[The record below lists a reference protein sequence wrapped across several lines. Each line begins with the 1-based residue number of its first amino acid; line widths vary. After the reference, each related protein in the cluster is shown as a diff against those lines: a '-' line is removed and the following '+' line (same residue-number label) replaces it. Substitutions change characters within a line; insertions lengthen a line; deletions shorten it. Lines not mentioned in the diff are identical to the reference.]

1 MLKVVHISTSDDGG
15 AGLAAYRLH
24 HALLS
29 QGVES
34 YMLVAIKTKDEKE
47 IVQASSSLKLVYQ
60 PSKNRLIRGIKKLLR
75 KRGLFQTRME
85 RIQHQ
90 MDILSQSHPGVF
102 FTSAVSVYDLSQHP
116 LVQQADVIHLHWVQ
130 NFLNYDTFFEN
141 VKKPIVWTLHDLNP
155 FYGGFHHAM
164 LREKYYN
171 DYQNLEEEFYAIK
184 RSALSGRSNVTIVAI
199 SSQMHR
205 LIAKHEFFKD
215 KVIVDIFNGVD
226 DKQFKLLDRQVV
238 RSLLGI
244 SPKTKVFLFANRSLN
259 DSQKG
264 LDILCKAFESLSIED
279 GLLVC
284 LGEGTIPACNKIKI
298 RQFKPVSD
306 IEWLSQLYSV
316 ADFLVF
322 PSFQEAFSLT
332 TLEAMCCG
340 TPVIMT
346 PVSGSDDLI
355 NDFNGIRCADFTP
368 EAISKGIHM
377 AIEKEYN
384 REKIREDI
392 ITRFNLEGIA
402 NDYLKLYNKILP
414 NDD

>member
-1 MLKVVHISTSDDGG
+1 MRIVHVSTFDSGG
-15 AGLAAYRLH
+15 AGLATYRLH
-24 HALLS
+24 HALLA
-29 QGVES
+29 QGVIS
-34 YMLVAIKTKDEKE
+34 HMLVASRSRDEEE
-47 IVQASSSLKLVYQ
+47 IVEVSPSSSLVYS
-60 PSKNRLIRGIKKLLR
+60 PPKNRLFRKINKLLR
-75 KRGLFQTRME
+75 KRGCLLTRAECFQRTIE
-85 RIQHQ
+85 SLHQ
-90 MDILSQSHPGVF
+90 VYPNVM
-102 FTSAVSVYDLSQHP
+102 FTSPVSVYDLSTHP
-116 LVQQADVIHLHWVQ
+116 LVLEADVVHLHWVQ
-130 NFLNYDTFFEN
+130 GFLNFDDFFDK

-284 LGEGTIPACNKIKI
+284 LGEGTIPACNKIRV

-377 AIEKEYN
+377 AMEKEYN

-402 NDYLKLYNKILP
+402 NNYLKLYNKILP